1 METVEYC
8 QRHRFKWDGYPDAA
22 NNTTWFGAVPV
33 NFDLLPTRL
42 EALAS
47 QLNKVYKHLF
57 RNVFFESLNTHGV
70 NTAGEYATM
79 SLTSAG

>member
-8 QRHRFKWDGYPDAA
+8 QRHCFEWDGYPDAA

-33 NFDLLPTRL
+33 NFDLLPTHL